1 MRPGLR
7 VCNQLFTG
15 SSGVVRTAA
24 AAAAAAASPKI
35 LFRFGVIAD
44 VQYADVDD
52 TSNYTRTKQRCYRR
66 SAQVLRNAITWWNS
80 LQCPPVN
87 FVVNLGDLVDG
98 RNRGLNI
105 QDRAMSKIM
114 SEFDALNCPRVIH
127 MIGNHELYCFTR
139 EALSEHRTFPA
150 TRKQYSLTR
159 PESLGHDEFPTDDWL
174 VVVLDPYDVSVM
186 REGGGRHGYELFKD
200 AGLDPEGYDLCQSHN
215 PNDIGSKT
223 DFFAGLSGVESRW
236 APVNGGV
243 GREQLEWLRGHLGE
257 VYYRLAISEGPV
269 IILSHVILHPDATRH
284 RNCRGLLWNYDEV
297 LQAIYEFPCTRLVLC
312 GHIHNE
318 VYHLDDHGKLVQL
331 VVAQV
336 CPSRG
341 AGVHHL
347 TLPSPLESTP
357 DQCAITAEVTTSG
370 DIRIEPRGDISER
383 LLPHQQLR

>member
-1 MRPGLR
+1 
-7 VCNQLFTG
+7 CNKLFTG
-15 SSGVVRTAA
+15 SSGVVRT

-52 TSNYTRTKQRCYRR
+52 TFNYTRTKKRCYRR
-66 SAQVLRNAITWWNS
+66 SAQVLRNAINWWNS
-80 LQCPPVN
+80 LQCPPLS

-114 SEFDALNCPRVIH
+114 SEFDALSCPRVIH

-139 EALSEHRTFPA
+139 KALSEHRTFPA
-150 TRKQYSLTR
+150 TRKQYFLTR
-159 PESLGHDEFPTDDWL
+159 PESLGHDEFPTGKMKCSVQSLLEASSSEDPSCFYYAYKPADDWL

-186 REGGGRHGYELFKD
+186 RQGGGRHGYELSKD

-236 APVNGGV
+236 APVNGAV
-243 GREQLEWLRGHLGE
+243 GREQLEWLRGVLQTCHQRGT
-257 VYYRLAISEGPV
+257 SV

-297 LQAIYEFPCTRLVLC
+297 LQAIYEFPCTRLVVC

-318 VYHLDDHGKLVQL
+318 VYHLDVH
-331 VVAQV
+331 
-336 CPSRG
+336 
-341 AGVHHL
+341 GVHHL

-357 DQCAITAEVTTSG
+357 DQCAITAEVMTSG
-370 DIRIEPRGDISER
+370 DIRIVPRGDISER
-383 LLPHQQLR
+383 LLPCQKLR